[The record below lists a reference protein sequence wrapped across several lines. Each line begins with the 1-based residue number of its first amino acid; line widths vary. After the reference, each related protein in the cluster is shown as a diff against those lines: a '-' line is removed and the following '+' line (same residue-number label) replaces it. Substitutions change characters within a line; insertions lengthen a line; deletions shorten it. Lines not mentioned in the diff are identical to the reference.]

1 VPGYAIY
8 CTAVKGGCTP
18 PGWSPFGGT
27 SAATPLFAGS
37 LALIG
42 ERAKRTGRPLPGFVS
57 PLLYA
62 LAREAGG
69 SRGPVF
75 RDIRTG
81 NDDLYGVGCCTAG
94 RNYDSASGLGSLDLS
109 AFMTE
114 ALQER

>member
-1 VPGYAIY
+1 
-8 CTAVKGGCTP
+8 
-18 PGWSPFGGT
+18 
-27 SAATPLFAGS
+27 
-37 LALIG
+37 
-42 ERAKRTGRPLPGFVS
+42 VS

-69 SRGPVF
+69 SRGRVF

-109 AFMTE
+109 AFMKE